1 MQPTLVLSHVFGDRF
16 EPLVNVGIDM
26 NANDVD
32 RSIVHW
38 AIGTTAQL
46 GPVTGVLVFLG
57 RHELDRRSDPIEPPF
72 FFQIERNQQYDASVG
87 LRWRFADT
95 GFVSANA
102 LVPLNQQGLRAD
114 VIPTVAVEYAFSA
127 PWE

>member
-1 MQPTLVLSHVFGDRF
+1 VD
-16 EPLVNVGIDM
+16 I
-26 NANDVD
+26 NANDVG
-32 RSIVHW
+32 RSIVRW
-38 AIGTTAQL
+38 AVGTTAQL

-57 RHELDRRSDPIEPPF
+57 RHELDRQSDPIEPPF

-114 VIPTVAVEYAFSA
+114 VIPTVEVEYAFSA
-127 PWE
+127 P